1 MPKST
6 DSIVKTGG
14 VANQD
19 AETEDV
25 TRDTYGYSQPQPI
38 DQNREQRIS
47 EADRSAAALGVPG
60 VAIPESPATE
70 QPAPA
75 AAPQRAGVRG
85 GGAAPE
91 ESRDE
96 EFRRAEIAG
105 DRTASRRDA
114 EKLRTR

>member
-38 DQNREQRIS
+38 DQNREQRII

-60 VAIPESPATE
+60 VTIPEPPAE
-70 QPAPA
+70 QPAP
-75 AAPQRAGVRG
+75 
-85 GGAAPE
+85 APE